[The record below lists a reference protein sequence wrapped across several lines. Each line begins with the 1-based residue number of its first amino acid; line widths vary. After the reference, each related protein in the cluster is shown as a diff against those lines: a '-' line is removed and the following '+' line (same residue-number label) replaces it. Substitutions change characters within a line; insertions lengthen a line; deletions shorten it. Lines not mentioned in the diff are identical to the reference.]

1 MKLSKETITL
11 LKNFATING
20 NLLIKSGS
28 KLSSISAAKSV
39 YASAKVAETF
49 PQEFG
54 IYDLN
59 EFLGALTMINDP
71 EITFDEKFV
80 SIKEGERGFK
90 YFGADASVL
99 TAPSKELKVPPADVE
114 FTLSSD
120 QVNMIMKT
128 SGVLRAQDV
137 TISGNGSKIKV
148 VVGDKK
154 NVTSSSYEEVVG
166 ETDAKFVAHMKVDNL
181 KFIPGDYKVELSSR
195 KIARFSNSFVEYVVS
210 LEADSQFED

>member
-1 MKLSKETITL
+1 M
-11 LKNFATING
+11 
-20 NLLIKSGS
+20 
-28 KLSSISAAKSV
+28 
-39 YASAKVAETF
+39 AETF

-154 NVTSSSYEEVVG
+154 NVTSSTYEEVVG

>member
-1 MKLSKETITL
+1 MS
-11 LKNFATING
+11 
-20 NLLIKSGS
+20 
-28 KLSSISAAKSV
+28 
-39 YASAKVAETF
+39 ETF

-59 EFLGALTMINDP
+59 EFLGALTLFNDP

-80 SIKEGERGFK
+80 SITEGNNTIK

-114 FTLSSD
+114 FTLSAD
-120 QVNMIMKT
+120 QVNLIMKT

-154 NVTSSSYEEVVG
+154 NVTSNSYEMVVG
-166 ETDAKFVAHMKVDNL
+166 NTDAKFVAHMKVDNL

-195 KIARFSNSFVEYVVS
+195 KIARFSSNFVEYVVS